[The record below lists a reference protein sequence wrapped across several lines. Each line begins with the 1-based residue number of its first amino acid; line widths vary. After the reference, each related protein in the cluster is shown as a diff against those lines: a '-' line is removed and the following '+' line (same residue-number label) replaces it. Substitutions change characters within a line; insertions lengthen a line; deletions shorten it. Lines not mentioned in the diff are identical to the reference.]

1 MMLVA
6 PCIPFPFFTP
16 CDAML
21 TMFFCATHWLSIYL
35 YMLSYM
41 FMHESCLLVCHPYFN
56 TMKSWTSD
64 PNLHLSPVD
73 TTFCFPFCFFVF
85 YLVCLLA
92 CPFAFLLSCLTLIF
106 ACHVSHHML
115 CLPYL
120 SCLSAYTLCAL
131 SMHLFLS
138 IAYMMV
144 SCSCLCMYTHGARTH
159 GAKARSSKHK
169 QKRARVK
176 ACRYKPS
183 DNIQ

>member
-6 PCIPFPFFTP
+6 PCIPFPFFAP

-73 TTFCFPFCFFVF
+73 TTFCFPFWFFVF

-92 CPFAFLLSCLTLIF
+92 CLFAFLLSCLTLIF

-120 SCLSAYTLCAL
+120 SCLFTLCPFAIIYTFSFHCL
-131 SMHLFLS
+131 STSFLVFAFAS
-138 IAYMMV
+138 
-144 SCSCLCMYTHGARTH
+144 THMERRTHEAGARSP
-159 GAKARSSKHK
+159 RRK
-169 QKRARVK
+169 QKGHGCKHLVGV
-176 ACRYKPS
+176 S
-183 DNIQ
+183 SVQ